1 MAAET
6 TAAGPNSER
15 RHGPSSAIDEMTAT
29 NTPTEATTASIGL
42 LKRHHGSRL
51 ARKVDTGTAAAMI
64 ATRSTSRS
72 SRSRVCSEPH
82 RRRHTTATNA

>member
-1 MAAET
+1 MAADDDGGRPEQR
-6 TAAGPNSER
+6 AAPRAEQGDE
-15 RHGPSSAIDEMTAT
+15 EMTAT
-29 NTPTEATTASIGL
+29 NTPTEPTTASIGL

-64 ATRSTSRS
+64 ATRRTSRS
-72 SRSRVCSEPH
+72 SRSRVSSEPH